1 MSTFLA
7 VFFFLYSIL
16 HLYLLLKARAA
27 FSLGAS
33 GTALLALF
41 MVFMM
46 LLPVVTRF
54 LENGG
59 LMPAARFTATA
70 GYTWMALLF
79 LFFSASIVIDA
90 ARLAVYLF
98 TAAAAKRA
106 QLSMPSPRV
115 CFLGTCA
122 VAAAI
127 AVYGWFEARHIRT
140 EHVTLS
146 TPRLAARPG
155 RLRIV
160 QISDIHLGLTVGT
173 DRLRRIADAVREARP
188 DLLVSTGDLLDGR
201 MADEEGSVRLLA
213 GLAPRLGKFAVT
225 GNHEFYVGIG
235 RAIEFTTRAGFR
247 VLRGEAV
254 GVDGGL
260 NIVGVDDPAGPGY
273 ASSGADEAA
282 LLASVPNGRFTLL
295 LKHRPVMDRRSADFI
310 DLQLSGHVHD
320 GQIFPFRLIVRF
332 FFPLIEGL
340 YSFPPHP
347 ARLYVSRGSGTWGPP
362 IRFLAPPEV
371 TIIDVI
377 GLSGR

>member
-16 HLYLLLKARAA
+16 HLYLLVKARAA
-27 FSLGAS
+27 LSLSAS
-33 GTALLALF
+33 ATALLALL

-46 LLPVVTRF
+46 LLPVLTHF
-54 LENGG
+54 LENRGM
-59 LMPAARFTATA
+59 MPAARLAATV

-90 ARLAVYLF
+90 ARLAVYVF
-98 TAAAAKRA
+98 NAATASGAR
-106 QLSMPSPRV
+106 LSMPSPRV
-115 CFLGTCA
+115 FFLSTCA
-122 VAAAI
+122 VVAVI
-127 AVYGWFEARHIRT
+127 AVYGWFEARHIRI

-146 TPRLAARPG
+146 TPKPAARSG

-173 DRLRRIADAVREARP
+173 DRLRRIADAVREAKP

-235 RAIEFTTRAGFR
+235 RAIAFTTRAGFR
-247 VLRGEAV
+247 MLRGEAV
-254 GVDGGL
+254 GVDGSL

-273 ASSGADEAA
+273 ASSGADESA
-282 LLASVPNGRFTLL
+282 LLASVPNGRFTIL
-295 LKHRPVMDRRSADFI
+295 LKHRPVMDGGSADLI

-320 GQIFPFRLIVRF
+320 GQIFPFRLIERF
-332 FFPLIEGL
+332 FFPLIAGL

-371 TIIDVI
+371 TIID
-377 GLSGR
+377 LTCPQAP